1 MTRLMNPMQC
11 VPRRHRT
18 GVALVI
24 VLGMLVLIAVLV
36 VAFLS
41 SVSLELRS
49 AKSYA
54 SESDARALADSAVN
68 IVISQIQDATSTP
81 ALAWASQPGMIRT
94 YDNTGTEAT
103 DYKLYSS
110 NKLRVDGGFDANANL
125 SKEIPTDWSSA
136 ANANLYTDLNQPV
149 TVTTGSAASP
159 HYPIIDPSA
168 VASAQDSNTALDGGA
183 NPVPGCFLNSTNAPI
198 GASASQTNPLPLPV
212 QWMYVLKN
220 GAVVAM
226 DPATKKVPGAGEKL
240 PDGTVNSIVGRIAY
254 WTDDE
259 TCKVNVNTA
268 SEGTYWDRPW
278 VAQGTAPYLYEK
290 NLAFS
295 RPAQNEFQRYPGHP
309 AMTCLSAVF
318 PALSG
323 ESPLDYDKR
332 IYGIIPR
339 IVDGGSEAGTV
350 QVDQT
355 TAPLVPDTDRLFASV
370 DEFLF
375 QASTGPRQANLK
387 GPNTPFTEDDV
398 DRARFFLTTNSCAPE
413 VNLFNKP
420 RICLWPLQGNT
431 ANIDDA
437 AHAPDRNAA
446 DKLIAF
452 CSTIGKKPYYFQ
464 RYNTYTSPTQSPIPS
479 SQSPTLD
486 WTNVPRN
493 QELYS
498 YLQSLTGQSIPGL
511 GGIFGGAN
519 GKYNA
524 ATRDQILTEIFD
536 FIRSNVNTFSTTGT
550 PSYYYT
556 PFDPKSFIKGQSQV
570 VPLALP
576 NGTKGFGRFSTIT
589 EAALVFYRKDK
600 LVISGPTVPNGSV
613 ILPGNS
619 PVVVPGKQPGTIINY
634 SDFDSDAN
642 IGVVLILEPFNPSPG
657 PPPWTTNA
665 RFVVTGLDKLT
676 SDNISLGFPAQ
687 AVNMVASIDSTI
699 NATALTG
706 LEPFLQ
712 RPTRSPKTLGSTVTQ
727 NPDPQFYPFFG
738 NFVTKAGDQ
747 TFGFSGGDVQIQIYQ
762 GSTGA
767 LDPGDLVQTIHM
779 SFPPATLPVPTYA
792 RTSSYNSKTLVT
804 TITDNETDSNGNNY
818 TSYNDRLSHIHAKAP
833 GNGRY
838 GIAEDSQHNP
848 LPLIILAGTTGD
860 TVRSVEARYGGPA
873 RGDYRIFAGLP
884 EVPADY
890 FEGHGL
896 SDPPQGTAKLY
907 NDSSTA
913 AKLVHSLT
921 IDGMAGSSDT
931 SNQNGYYNGAGG
943 AGDVRGKLVANVVYP
958 DPNRGN
964 NVRNRKVPIVPRGLP
979 AALMAN
985 GLTLGDW
992 DTGIGAQPDGPYIN
1006 PADQCSANK
1015 SQSSG
1020 MLYYDSG
1027 GYLNGAGVVDSG
1039 ASFSPNRQICSAVAF
1054 GSLPSGI
1061 DPSAPE
1067 HPKPWQTL
1075 LFCKNP
1081 LGGQSHPGFGVPR
1094 SSSNGAAP
1102 PYSIPPDHLLLDLFD
1117 MPIVEPY
1124 AVSEPFS
1131 TAGKVNMNYQIV
1143 PFTYLTRDTGVRAVL
1158 KSTDVMA
1165 IGTGQGDRYKLNTAA
1180 APTQDYRYS
1189 LNLDEKNG
1197 TLAGFEQR
1205 FNNGD
1210 IFRSASE
1217 ICDIYLVPKDSVD
1230 SGMPGV
1236 NPTYATMDSW
1246 WNGYQLTG
1254 DNVRESP
1261 YGNIYPRITTKSNT
1275 FTVHVRAQSLKKI
1288 GKTAVDEFVEGQ
1300 DQVASEFRGSFVVQ
1314 RYLDPNADGLVKAD
1328 GRTPATEMDADA
1340 MVGPYKIRVLSSK
1353 RFAP

>member
-1 MTRLMNPMQC
+1 MNQ
-11 VPRRHRT
+11 VSPRYSSARRK

-24 VLGMLVLIAVLV
+24 VLGMLVLVAVLI

-41 SVSLELRS
+41 SASLELRS
-49 AKSYA
+49 ANSYA

-68 IVISQIQDATSTP
+68 IVLSQIQDATSNSS
-81 ALAWASQPGMIRT
+81 LAWASQPGMIRT
-94 YDNTGTEAT
+94 YDNTGSETTA
-103 DYKLYSS
+103 YKLYSS
-110 NKLRVDGGFDANANL
+110 NQLRVDGDFDAIANL
-125 SKEIPTDWSSA
+125 STEVPADWSSP

-149 TVTTGSAASP
+149 TVNNGVTPSQ
-159 HYPIIDPSA
+159 HYPIIDPGA
-168 VASAQDSNTALDGGA
+168 VATTQDSNIALTGGA
-183 NPVPGCFLNSTNAPI
+183 VPIPGCFLNSANAQTNTTAT
-198 GASASQTNPLPLPV
+198 QQNPLPLPV
-212 QWMYVLKN
+212 QWMYILKD
-220 GAVVAM
+220 GSVVAV
-226 DPATKKVPGAGEKL
+226 DPKSKKVAGAGQKL
-240 PDGTVNSIVGRIAY
+240 ADGTPNSIVGRIAY

-259 TCKVNVNTA
+259 SCKVNVNTA

-278 VAQGTAPYLYEK
+278 VAQGAAPYLYEK
-290 NLAFS
+290 SLAFN

-318 PALSG
+318 PPLGG
-323 ESPLDYDKR
+323 ESALDYDKR

-339 IVDGGSEAGTV
+339 VVDGGSEAGTA
-350 QVDQT
+350 QVDEKT
-355 TAPLVPDTDRLFASV
+355 LPLVPDTDRLFATV

-375 QASTGPRQANLK
+375 QSSAGPRQANLK
-387 GPNTPFTEDDV
+387 GPSIPFTEDDV
-398 DRARFFLTTNSCAPE
+398 DRARFFLTTNSRAPE

-420 RICLWPLQGNT
+420 RICLWPLQANT
-431 ANIDDA
+431 ANVSDPT
-437 AHAPDRNAA
+437 HAPNRNAA

-452 CSTIGKKPYYFQ
+452 CSTIGTKPYYFQ
-464 RYNTYTSPTQSPIPS
+464 RYNTYTSPTQGPIPS
-479 SQSPTLD
+479 SQSPTMD

-498 YLQSLTGQSIPGL
+498 YLQSLTGQAIPGL

-536 FIRSNVNTFSTTGT
+536 FIRSNVNTFSTAGT

-556 PFDPKSFIKGQSQV
+556 PFDPKGFVAGQSQI
-570 VPLALP
+570 VPLSLP

-600 LVISGPTVPNGSV
+600 LVISGPTVPNGPV
-613 ILPGNS
+613 TLPGNS
-619 PVVVPGKQPGTIINY
+619 PLVVPGKQPGTAINY

-665 RFVVTGLDKLT
+665 RFVVTGLDKFT
-676 SDNISLGFPAQ
+676 SGGISLGFPVQ
-687 AVNMVASIDSTI
+687 GVNMVSSIDSTI

-706 LEPFLQ
+706 LETFLQ
-712 RPTRSPKTLGSTVTQ
+712 KPTRSPKTLGPTVAET
-727 NPDPQFYPFFG
+727 PDPQFYPFFG
-738 NFVTKAGDQ
+738 SFVTKAGAQ
-747 TFGFSGGDVQIQIYQ
+747 TFGFGGGDITIEIYQ
-762 GSTGA
+762 GSIGP
-767 LDPGDLVQTIHM
+767 LDRKDLVQTIHM
-779 SFPPATLPVPTYA
+779 RFPDATLPVPTYA
-792 RTSSYNSKTLVT
+792 RTSSYNSSTQQT
-804 TITDNETDSNGNNY
+804 TITDNETDANGNHY
-818 TSYNDRLSHIHAKAP
+818 TSFNDRLSHIKAPLP

-848 LPLIILAGTTGD
+848 LPLIILSGTTGD
-860 TVRSVEARYGGPA
+860 TVRSVEARYAGPA
-873 RGDYRIFAGLP
+873 HGDYRVFAGLQ

-890 FEGHGL
+890 FEGHGMI
-896 SDPPQGTAKLY
+896 DPPQGTAKLY
-907 NDSSTA
+907 NDSSVA
-913 AKLVHSLT
+913 ARLVHSLT

-943 AGDVRGKLVANVVYP
+943 AGDTRGKLVPSVVYL

-964 NVRNRKVPIVPRGLP
+964 NVRNRKVPIVPRGMT
-979 AALMAN
+979 AALMA
-985 GLTLGDW
+985 GGQTPGDW
-992 DTGIGAQPDGPYIN
+992 DTGIGAHPDGPFIN

-1015 SQSSG
+1015 SQSGG

-1027 GYLNGAGVVDSG
+1027 GYIGGSGIVDSG
-1039 ASFSPNRQICSAVAF
+1039 SSFSPNRQICSAVAF

-1061 DPSAPE
+1061 DPTAPE
-1067 HPKPWQTL
+1067 TPKPWQTL

-1081 LGGQSHPGFGVPR
+1081 LAGPAHPGFGVPR
-1094 SSSNGAAP
+1094 TTGSVTTP
-1102 PYSIPPDHLLLDLFD
+1102 PYSTPPDHMLLDLFH

-1124 AVSEPFS
+1124 AISEPFS

-1158 KSTDVMA
+1158 KSTNIMA
-1165 IGTGQGDRYKLNTAA
+1165 IPTGQGDRYKLNSAA
-1180 APTQDYRYS
+1180 TPTQDYRYS
-1189 LNLDEKNG
+1189 LNLDEKTG

-1205 FNNGD
+1205 FNSGD

-1217 ICDIYLVPKDSVD
+1217 ICDLYLVPKDSVD
-1230 SGMPGV
+1230 PGFPGV
-1236 NPTYATMDSW
+1236 SPTYATMDSW
-1246 WNGYQLTG
+1246 WKDYLLTG

-1261 YGNIYPRITTKSNT
+1261 YGNIYPRLTTKSNT
-1275 FTVHVRAQSLKKI
+1275 FTVHVRTQSLKKVS
-1288 GKTAVDEFVEGQ
+1288 KTAADEFVEGV
-1300 DQVASEFRGSFVVQ
+1300 DQVVGEFRGSFVVQ

-1328 GRTPATEMDADA
+1328 DRTPASDTDADA